1 MTTLE
6 DNEFDKYIQFL
17 EKNRE
22 DFSTWIKILTVAEN
36 GRKINQIRKSF
47 DLFLSIYPFAFGYWN
62 KYSLLDLENQEEIY
76 ERAVKVA
83 YYCVDI
89 WIFYCRYSIENKP
102 PDFTRNLFER
112 AIEAVGTDFFSTN
125 LWNDYIEW
133 EFSQNKPENVT
144 KIYQKVIQIPIQQ
157 IEIYWQ
163 NYKRHAQTRPL
174 SELEPENLS
183 QNENEEKKENEQ
195 NNLFKLQTILQKQE
209 QEFQKTLVKFN
220 KIIIYESGILR
231 PYFHIH
237 PLDDQQ
243 LYIWNSYLNYAEE
256 QYKLNLESFEFVI
269 KLYERSVISC
279 SLYPSFW
286 LKFALFYEEN
296 NKIQEARNIFQKA
309 TQIFIPNR
317 PKIQNIKNKKNQKAI
332 AEGFIKLAHF
342 EYRISNKSN
351 EIFIN
356 SLENT
361 LSELTEYYANSRL
374 TKRKNNKIYAIIT
387 IELCRFLTNQLM
399 DNLMSS
405 NQSQSDLINQI
416 RELFERA
423 FDYSEHFI
431 HLWISYINFE
441 IQIIQDDNISKVID
455 LFNRATSDESLLN
468 IKDKLSIC
476 LLHVEFLRNFS
487 KEISSLFLLNEKI
500 SKLKK
505 EANEKKINYYHGIQ
519 KHELIFSEYFKGTFL
534 KPQTRFPNTKFN

>member
-62 KYSLLDLENQEEIY
+62 KYSLLDLENQEQIY

-163 NYKRHAQTRPL
+163 NYKRHYAQTRPL

-183 QNENEEKKENEQ
+183 SKMKM
-195 NNLFKLQTILQKQE
+195 
-209 QEFQKTLVKFN
+209 
-220 KIIIYESGILR
+220 
-231 PYFHIH
+231 
-237 PLDDQQ
+237 
-243 LYIWNSYLNYAEE
+243 
-256 QYKLNLESFEFVI
+256 
-269 KLYERSVISC
+269 

-317 PKIQNIKNKKNQKAI
+317 PKIVFSFAEFEERQKNNEQSRNIYNDFIAKYKKQKNQKAI